1 MSKKIRVL
9 VADDEQDFRQL
20 MTVWLKSKGYSVQ
33 AVPDG
38 KSALDAIKA
47 DPPDIVFLDINMPGM
62 DGNEAL
68 KKIRSFNKTIP
79 VIIISACLEKFD
91 IKMSARHKVSGVF
104 YKGEDLDKGLALLQ
118 AALRSHK
125 NLKRAD

>member
-20 MTVWLKSKGYSVQ
+20 MTVWLKSKGYLVQ

-38 KSALDAIKA
+38 KSALDAVKA

>member
-1 MSKKIRVL
+1 MGKKIRVL
-9 VADDEQDFRQL
+9 VADDEQDFTQL
-20 MTVWLKSKGYSVQ
+20 MTVWLESKGYSVQ
-33 AVPDG
+33 TVPDG
-38 KSALDAIKA
+38 KSALDAVRA

-68 KKIRSFNKTIP
+68 KKIRAFNKTIP
-79 VIIISACLEKFD
+79 IIIISACLEKFD
-91 IKMSARHKVSGVF
+91 IKLSARYKVSGVF
-104 YKGEDLDKGLALLQ
+104 YKGEDLDKCLALLQ